1 MWVYLLVDEYPRIL
15 CRVTKKPII
24 FNHTLKIPNI
34 FTTKITKGKIMANSN
49 LLKEAIADAKA
60 VRETAI
66 ANAKIALEE
75 AFTPRLQSILSQ
87 KLTAEME
94 GEEEDTELEEENVV
108 EATEEVNEEEA
119 EEESTET
126 VEESTEEVTEETVT
140 EEEESEEGEEVS
152 EGEESEEE
160 EVSEGEYNADG
171 EEEVVAEEAAEEED
185 EDELDLE
192 SIIRELEEELD
203 DEEEEEVHG
212 IANDVV
218 DGHEDEMHEEEDEKS
233 AEIAEL
239 KARLAE
245 LEGEEEMHEEES
257 EEEMHDDEEIDLDEI
272 LREMGYGDDEE
283 EEVNE
288 EEESDELD
296 VAKAELEE
304 AITTIKV
311 LKKTINEVNLL
322 NAKLLYTNKL
332 FRSYEL
338 TNEQKHKVV
347 ETLDRTGNVREV
359 KLVFSTLAESFKFT
373 GTTKKTKQT
382 AKLTESF
389 ASKPVASTA
398 PSKEVITES
407 TNTMADR
414 FKQLANIK

>member
-1 MWVYLLVDEYPRIL
+1 
-15 CRVTKKPII
+15 
-24 FNHTLKIPNI
+24 
-34 FTTKITKGKIMANSN
+34 MANSN

-87 KLTAEME
+87 KLQQEME
-94 GEEEDTELEEENVV
+94 EEGDED
-108 EATEEVNEEEA
+108 EVNEEYGAEDTSDADSSKIDGDNKQPQDKVNNSSDLAKTNPDTDVETAEVGLEPEEA
-119 EEESTET
+119 EKAQ
-126 VEESTEEVTEETVT
+126 
-140 EEEESEEGEEVS
+140 VS
-152 EGEESEEE
+152 EGEEEEGEEIEESNHEEE
-160 EVSEGEYNADG
+160 EM
-171 EEEVVAEEAAEEED
+171 EESYHESEED

-192 SIIRELEEELD
+192 AIIRELEEELD

-304 AITTIKV
+304 AISTIKT

-347 ETLDRTGNVREV
+347 ESLDRTGNVREV

-373 GTTKKTKQT
+373 GTTKKHKQT